1 MSKFATITVDTD
13 GVAVTES
20 APCRCVCSTLHPRQ
34 PGACTLNAAEGSL
47 RCDACTAAT
56 APVEREL
63 VRSGRI
69 VKGPKSKKTGRI
81 RRSDRRPV
89 EVAAA

>member
-1 MSKFATITVDTD
+1 MSKFAHIAVNTD
-13 GVAVTES
+13 GVAVAEPV
-20 APCRCVCSTLHPRQ
+20 ACRCVCSTLHPRK
-34 PGACTLNAAEGSL
+34 PGACTLTAAEGSL
-47 RCDACTAAT
+47 RCEACTAAT

-69 VKGPKSKKTGRI
+69 AKGTRPKKTARI